1 MTVLVDAARVTDCF
15 HMAISRSSP
24 SGGGADTGLFVLLF
38 DSKKNQGSK
47 NQKTKEN
54 DENNSPI
61 LWQKKI
67 KEITLNYT
75 ITSLEGKNSIMEFFI
90 RNKLL
95 VNH

>member
-1 MTVLVDAARVTDCF
+1 
-15 HMAISRSSP
+15 MAISRSSP
-24 SGGGADTGLFVLLF
+24 SGSGGGADTGLFVLLF

-61 LWQKKI
+61 LWQKKT
-67 KEITLNYT
+67 KKITLNYT

-90 RNKLL
+90 RNKLP

>member
-1 MTVLVDAARVTDCF
+1 MQQELQVGFTWQSVDCR
-15 HMAISRSSP
+15 P
-24 SGGGADTGLFVLLF
+24 SGGGGGADTGLFVLLF

-61 LWQKKI
+61 LRQKKT
-67 KEITLNYT
+67 KKITLNYT
-75 ITSLEGKNSIMEFFI
+75 ITSLERKNSIMEFFI
-90 RNKLL
+90 RNKLP

>member
-1 MTVLVDAARVTDCF
+1 
-15 HMAISRSSP
+15 MAISRSSP

-61 LWQKKI
+61 LWQKKP
-67 KEITLNYT
+67 K
-75 ITSLEGKNSIMEFFI
+75 
-90 RNKLL
+90 R
-95 VNH
+95 